1 MTEAKAPMDGNQERP
16 PEEVVSV
23 LALKDDER
31 ALGVEELGMCPQEG
45 QLLRAKLRRN
55 VCEKDLG
62 RVAGASEELGSS
74 R

>member
-31 ALGVEELGMCPQEG
+31 ALGVEEL
-45 QLLRAKLRRN
+45 
-55 VCEKDLG
+55 
-62 RVAGASEELGSS
+62 
-74 R
+74 